1 MVYSPMVRSTVI
13 RIVAWLLIVNGIAG
27 VAAVVAGWGMTTS
40 LLDGLRQSG
49 TVVTGQ
55 QARLTESMRGVA
67 VGVDDAAQATA
78 GLSRS
83 TTEVRNAVTDA
94 TQTANQL
101 AATFDQLSQATQI
114 TVFGARPLEGLTEP
128 FRTNAGDFRRLSRSL
143 DATADSL
150 AVNTQEM
157 TRVSNDLKGIQS
169 QVSTA
174 AAGVEALQSAA
185 LIQQGLASLELWARL
200 LLGMIFFEATLSMLT
215 GVALLMMAGHPG
227 IRHLSHALD
236 VVRGDTPSSQPPH
249 PLGGRGGERTLHEL
263 PGSSASPPPRVTSAL
278 SQREME

>member
-1 MVYSPMVRSTVI
+1 MVYSPVVRSAVI

-49 TVVTGQ
+49 TVVTAQ

-67 VGVDDAAQATA
+67 VGVDDASQATA

-83 TTEVRNAVTDA
+83 TTDVRNAVNDA

-101 AATFDQLSQATQI
+101 AATFDRLGQATQT

-128 FRTNAGDFRRLSRSL
+128 FRTNADDFRRLSRSL

-157 TRVSNDLKGIQS
+157 TRVSNDLKSIQS
-169 QVSTA
+169 QVSSA
-174 AAGVEALQSAA
+174 ATDVEALQSAA
-185 LIQQGLASLELWARL
+185 LIQQGLASLELWARM
-200 LLGMIFFEATLSMLT
+200 LLGMIFFEATLSALT
-215 GVALLMMAGHPG
+215 GVALLMMAGHPA
-227 IRHLSHALD
+227 IRHVPHARALVPARTGD
-236 VVRGDTPSSQPPH
+236 LVVSTDAPRH
-249 PLGGRGGERTLHEL
+249 RRE
-263 PGSSASPPPRVTSAL
+263 SSAVSEE
-278 SQREME
+278 REAEGTVAR